1 MMKKQTIKVCW
12 MYHNI
17 MDLYG
22 DKGNMMVLSAR
33 CQKRGIECIID
44 TLEIGQELDL
54 SQYDLLFLGGG
65 ADREQVLLMKDL
77 IGRKENIKKAMDEGA
92 FVVLIC
98 GGYQLFGQ
106 YYIAADGTKI
116 DGLGFFD
123 YFTEAGSDYKRCIG
137 NIAIKTNLEG
147 NEITI
152 VGFENHGGQTRN
164 VTQAFGSVLSGYG
177 NNMDDHME
185 GFFNGQVIGTYMHG
199 PLFPKNPEVVDFVIY
214 KCLQKHEPTLQ
225 LSDLTP
231 LDDTLEYAARDVMLK
246 RLEVNS

>member
-1 MMKKQTIKVCW
+1 MEKQTIKVCW

-33 CQKRGIECIID
+33 CEARGIECVID
-44 TLEIGQELDL
+44 TLELGQEKDL
-54 SQYDLLFLGGG
+54 TTYDLLFLGGG
-65 ADREQVLLMKDL
+65 ADREQVLLMEDLLKRKD
-77 IGRKENIKKAMDEGA
+77 NIKQAMEKGA

-116 DGLGFFD
+116 QGLEFFD
-123 YFTEAGSDYKRCIG
+123 YYTEAGSDYKRCIG
-137 NIAIKTNLEG
+137 NIAIKANLEG
-147 NEITI
+147 QEVTV

-164 VTQAFGSVLSGYG
+164 VAQPFGSVLSGYG
-177 NNMDDHME
+177 NNMEDHME

-199 PLFPKNPEVVDFVIY
+199 PLFPKNPEVADYVIY
-214 KCLQKHEPTLQ
+214 KCIQKNNPTFQ
-225 LSDLTP
+225 YSDLTP
-231 LDDTLEYAARDVMLK
+231 LDDTLEHAARDVMLT
-246 RLEVNS
+246 RLQIKA

>member
-1 MMKKQTIKVCW
+1 MFEKRTIKVCW

-22 DKGNMMVLSAR
+22 DKGNMMVLSKR
-33 CQKRGIECIID
+33 CEKRNIDCIID
-44 TLEIGQELDL
+44 PLEIGEDKDL
-54 SQYDLLFLGGG
+54 CQYDLLFLGGG
-65 ADREQVLLMKDL
+65 ADREQVLLMEDL
-77 IGRKENIKKAMDEGA
+77 LRRKTQIQQAMDQGT

-116 DGLGFFD
+116 QGLNFFD
-123 YFTEAGSDYKRCIG
+123 YYTEAGSDYKRCIG
-137 NIAIKTNLEG
+137 NIAINANLDGLEV
-147 NEITI
+147 TI

-164 VTQAFGSVLSGYG
+164 VATPFGTVLSGYG

-185 GFFNGQVIGTYMHG
+185 GFYNGQVIGTYMHG

-214 KCLQKHEPTLQ
+214 RCLKKQDPTFLFT
-225 LSDLTP
+225 DLMP
-231 LDDTLEYAARDVMLK
+231 LDDTLEHAARNVMLK
-246 RLEVNS
+246 RLNIK